1 MTKQNKE
8 LLEDEFMKTLKM
20 GLQVANVQADLLE
33 ANMKDLDKKMTK
45 LEDDL
50 DEANK

>member
-8 LLEDEFMKTLKM
+8 LLEDEFIKTLKM
-20 GLQVANVQADLLE
+20 GIQLTNIQ
-33 ANMKDLDKKMTK
+33 ANMLENDMNELDKKMTE
-45 LEDDL
+45 LDDDL

>member
-8 LLEDEFMKTLKM
+8 LLEDEFIKTFKI
-20 GLQVANVQADLLE
+20 GIQVANIQADMLE
-33 ANMKDLDKKMTK
+33 ADMNELDKKMTK
-45 LEDDL
+45 LDDDL